1 MTSPKTIKRIDN
13 LIWVLIFGG
22 LFIIVFGLLLRQG
35 GVAMHWPIAA
45 VGAVLA
51 VTGAVLIW
59 VRSRLTQDS

>member
-13 LIWVLIFGG
+13 LIWALIFGG
-22 LFIIVFGLLLRQG
+22 MFIIVFALLLRQG
-35 GVAMHWPIAA
+35 GVSFHWPIAA
-45 VGAVLA
+45 FGAVLT

>member
-13 LIWVLIFGG
+13 LIWALIFGG
-22 LFIIVFGLLLRQG
+22 LFIIVFALMLRQG
-35 GVAMHWPIAA
+35 GVGTHWPIAA